1 MSCRRCCGCNN
12 CGCNGCG
19 CNGCGN
25 NSRRGCRCLANDV
38 QKIINDLI
46 EDVKDLDDA
55 FDELRDEG
63 CIRNDN
69 DNNNNNNNNNN
80 NGGCNGCGCG
90 CHCGCRCHRGCGC
103 HRC

>member
-12 CGCNGCG
+12 CGCNGCGCNGCG

-69 DNNNNNNNNNN
+69 DNN
-80 NGGCNGCGCG
+80 GGWTGRRTSCAW
-90 CHCGCRCHRGCGC
+90 RA
-103 HRC
+103 

>member
-1 MSCRRCCGCNN
+1 MSCRRC
-12 CGCNGCG
+12 CG

-55 FDELRDEG
+55 FDKLRDEG

-69 DNNNNNNNNNN
+69 DNNN
-80 NGGCNGCGCG
+80 GGCN
-90 CHCGCRCHRGCGC
+90 GCRCHRGCGC
-103 HRC
+103 HRCQMLLIFESVKKTL